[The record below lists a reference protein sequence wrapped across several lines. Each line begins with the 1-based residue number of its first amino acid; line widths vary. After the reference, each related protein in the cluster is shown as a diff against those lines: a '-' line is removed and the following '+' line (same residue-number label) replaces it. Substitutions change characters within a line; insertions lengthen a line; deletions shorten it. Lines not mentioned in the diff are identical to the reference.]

1 MDNASPSLVRRLG
14 AFSGAMVVVGIVI
27 GTGLYRVPPIVAA
40 PFATPFGPLAL
51 WVAGGLIALAGAL
64 SVAELAAMFPDAG
77 GLYVYIREAFGPAAA
92 FLFGWMWFLTDP
104 ISWAAQALVFS
115 EYLGSILGLAPLAEH
130 LAAAALIVAIAL
142 VQTRSVTAA
151 SWVQNVFTSLKILTL
166 GALAIALVVAVRHPA
181 AVPASPGTHT
191 AGAGGIV
198 LALLAVLWAYDG
210 WENLTALA
218 GEVRDPGR
226 NLPRALFGG
235 TLVVLLLYVGV
246 NAGYLHVLGTAGVA
260 ASRSVAVDALRGT
273 AGGATLTLVALLVMV
288 SVLGSLNGSMLS
300 DPRVF
305 YALARDGLFFRAVG
319 RVHPR
324 HHTPYVATSMA
335 TFLAAVFVLTRSFT
349 DLAAAYVLGIWPF
362 LMLAVL
368 ALFRLRRAQPGRP
381 RPYRTWGYP
390 FVPALFLGASALVLF
405 GALWQEPRRV
415 ALSVGLTA
423 AGLPLYYFWKFRG
436 TGGTPTPQDQ
446 PPSAAPPAS

>member
-1 MDNASPSLVRRLG
+1 
-14 AFSGAMVVVGIVI
+14 MVVVGIVI
-27 GTGLYRVPPIVAA
+27 GTGLYRVPPVVAA
-40 PFATPFGPLAL
+40 AFSTPFGPLAL
-51 WVAGGLIALAGAL
+51 WAVGGVIALSGAL
-64 SVAELAAMFPDAG
+64 AVAELAAMFPDAG

-92 FLFGWMWFLTDP
+92 FLFGWMWLLTDP

-115 EYLGSILGLAPLAEH
+115 EYFGSLLGLAPLAEH
-130 LAAAALIVAIAL
+130 LTAALLIVALAL
-142 VQTRSVTAA
+142 IQTRSVGAA
-151 SWVQNVFTSLKILTL
+151 SWVQNIFTSLKILTL
-166 GALAIALVVAVRHPA
+166 VALAVALAVAVRQPQ
-181 AVPASPGTHT
+181 AVSVSVHSGR
-191 AGAGGIV
+191 GAGGIV

-235 TLVVLLLYVGV
+235 TLLVLLLYIGV

-273 AGGATLTLVALLVMV
+273 AGGATLTLVALMVMI

-324 HHTPYVATSMA
+324 HRTPYVATFLG
-335 TFLAAVFVLTRSFT
+335 TFLAAAFVLTRSFT

-368 ALFRLRRAQPGRP
+368 ALFRLRRTQASRP

-390 FVPALFLGASALVLF
+390 AVPILFLAASALVLF

-415 ALSVGLTA
+415 ALSLALTA
-423 AGLPLYYFWKFRG
+423 AGLPLYYFWKSRG
-436 TGGTPTPQDQ
+436 AGGPPTPQDQ
-446 PPSAAPPAS
+446 PPRKDPPGS

>member
-1 MDNASPSLVRRLG
+1 
-14 AFSGAMVVVGIVI
+14 MVVVGIVI
-27 GTGLYRVPPIVAA
+27 GTGLYRVPPVVAA
-40 PFATPFGPLAL
+40 PFDNPLGPLAL
-51 WVAGGLIALAGAL
+51 WAVGGLVALAGAL

-92 FLFGWMWFLTDP
+92 FLFGWMWLLTDP

-115 EYLGSILGLAPLAEH
+115 EYLGSLLGLAALAEH
-130 LAAAALIVAIAL
+130 LVAALLIVTIAL
-142 VQTRSVTAA
+142 VQTRSVAAA

-166 GALAIALVVAVRHPA
+166 AALAVALAVAVRQPA
-181 AVPASPGTHT
+181 AVSVPKTMSAD
-191 AGAGGIV
+191 GAGGVV

-226 NLPRALFGG
+226 NLPRALLGG
-235 TLVVLLLYVGV
+235 TLVVLLLYLGV
-246 NAGYLHVLGTAGVA
+246 NGGYLHVLGTAGVA
-260 ASRSVAVDALRGT
+260 ASHSVAVDALRGSV
-273 AGGATLTLVALLVMV
+273 GVGTLTAVALLVMV

-305 YALARDGLFFRAVG
+305 YALAHDGLFFRAVG
-319 RVHPR
+319 RTHPR
-324 HHTPYVATSMA
+324 HHTPYVATSLG
-335 TFLAAVFVLTRSFT
+335 TFLAAAFVLTRSFT
-349 DLAAAYVLGIWPF
+349 DLAAAYVVGIWPF

-368 ALFRLRRAQPGRP
+368 ALFRLRRTQPERH

-390 FVPALFLGASALVLF
+390 FVPILFLAASALVLAS
-405 GALWQEPRRV
+405 ALWQEPARV
-415 ALSVGLTA
+415 AFSLGLTA
-423 AGLPLYYFWKFRG
+423 LGLPLYAFWKSRR

-446 PPSAAPPAS
+446 PPHAPPPAS